1 MVALHLVWV
10 VKTIELF
17 QVCLVG
23 LLKVALY
30 VGKVYDIAISVV
42 LVWTVHTGE
51 GLQQVMVFEL
61 STEIQAFQAW
71 RIKSCQEHIEDNE
84 QVNGHVLL
92 EVLDDLLASLLV
104 VAVVENQAYSQKF
117 LLGSIHG
124 CGFSSHPYLVAHL
137 DLYGLRLSTIGHVLK
152 GFVKFACLFAR
163 LTNDHTAQCVIALN
177 LAELAEVVS
186 YIVRQFA
193 DIALMLYDLRTLD
206 VFLLHKRFEFVI
218 HFRQT
223 LLI

>member
-1 MVALHLVWV
+1 
-10 VKTIELF
+10 
-17 QVCLVG
+17 
-23 LLKVALY
+23 
-30 VGKVYDIAISVV
+30 
-42 LVWTVHTGE
+42 
-51 GLQQVMVFEL
+51 MVFEL
-61 STEIQAFQAW
+61 SAEIQAFQSW
-71 RIKSCQEHIEDNE
+71 GVKSCKEHIEDNE
-84 QVNGHVLL
+84 QVDGHVLL

-124 CGFSSHPYLVAHL
+124 YGFSSHPYLVAHL